1 MGLNDT
7 LNKINYTLNNSD
19 IKKRQKEAEKIE
31 LQYKKMEI
39 KRLLSICLLNEIREN
54 HNIFD
59 FDVKLA
65 NWRQVVYLA
74 KKGNNLINSD
84 IFFTQEY
91 INNIYNKTAFEC
103 IKISKFEKMQA
114 DAQKKEALKK
124 QEEIEKNEKEKAKE
138 ADKIRLEHQ
147 KQQILQQKQ
156 REIELKRQRTII
168 ASIFLAILTPIF
180 IFFGFIIAVCKN
192 IK

>member
-19 IKKRQKEAEKIE
+19 IKRKQKEAEKIE

-39 KRLLSICLLNEIREN
+39 KRLLSVCLLDGLRKNEN
-54 HNIFD
+54 VFD
-59 FDVKLA
+59 FNVKLA
-65 NWRQVVYLA
+65 NWRQVTYLA
-74 KKGNNLINSD
+74 KKGNNLINND

-114 DAQKKEALKK
+114 DAQKKEALKE
-124 QEEIEKNEKEKAKE
+124 QEELKKIEKEKEKE
-138 ADKIRLEHQ
+138 TDKIKLEHQ

-156 REIELKRQRTII
+156 REIELKKQRTII
-168 ASIFLAILTPIF
+168 STIFLAILTPF
-180 IFFGFIIAVCKN
+180 FVFFGFIIAICKN